1 MKVQKLCSLKE
12 KKNSFII
19 QLRIHKKVI
28 LFLSGKIISFHATES
43 INKLKGGS
51 VQKSIH

>member
-12 KKNSFII
+12 KNSFII

-28 LFLSGKIISFHATES
+28 LFLSGKIIFFHASES

-51 VQKSIH
+51 VQKRIH